1 MTQCPSFG
9 SVRFRAGTEALPCIL
24 LNSTRRLKGEVH
36 VCSVTCGSSSSLRG
50 SLSDFL
56 LETRSFFLNLFV
68 LFLLDLASDTVSSEV
83 PRLFF
88 IDTTL
93 AKVFLGLEALSTDF
107 ELLSEQVG
115 KDGVGSRGFF
125 CGLLLSISSILHAF
139 ISLGLPSPAVKL
151 KLKLKPSSE
160 VVAQIKSD
168 SPEAFT
174 LGVVVLDL
182 SIFFITEMIASFSF
196 AVTVFQLKLMSS
208 RWRIS

>member
-115 KDGVGSRGFF
+115 KDGVGSRGFS
-125 CGLLLSISSILHAF
+125 CGLLLSTSSILHAF
-139 ISLGLPSPAVKL
+139 ISLGLPSPAGV